1 MPIEKGKIYRCVALL
16 KGQVSGSSL
25 VRGHGGILA
34 EMKRRFEKTETN
46 SQGTSPKRKQGWN
59 LSGMRGI
66 EGAPLELED
75 RVEDSE
81 MNNLRI
87 VGGDET
93 TDLEFSPL
101 SESSGAKEDWRSVKN
116 QEGQRA
122 EKWHKGEGDLA
133 GKKEWRVM
141 GKSFGQWVS
150 PEFQWHKDTVTFYFL
165 SLSLC
170 RLQKSI
176 RRCSF
181 KMLYF
186 LPTFCFHSLDF
197 HLRHKYT
204 RSGQLVKSIRS
215 LSQISGMYTEFH
227 SSSPSTRYINI
238 PEAYRHP

>member
-1 MPIEKGKIYRCVALL
+1 MVEFWLRWKGGL
-16 KGQVSGSSL
+16 KRQRQTPRVQVPKESKG
-25 VRGHGGILA
+25 
-34 EMKRRFEKTETN
+34 ETC
-46 SQGTSPKRKQGWN
+46 QGWGGLRELP
-59 LSGMRGI
+59 LSWKTGW
-66 EGAPLELED
+66 
-75 RVEDSE
+75 EDSE
-81 MNNLRI
+81 TNNLRI
-87 VGGDET
+87 VGGEET

-101 SESSGAKEDWRSVKN
+101 SESSGVKEDWRSVKN

-122 EKWHKGEGDLA
+122 EKWHKGEGNLA

-141 GKSFGQWVS
+141 GEIFGQWVS
-150 PEFQWHKDTVTFYFL
+150 PEFQWHKGTVIFYFL

-197 HLRHKYT
+197 NLRHKYT

-215 LSQISGMYTEFH
+215 LSQILVVYTEFH
-227 SSSPSTRYINI
+227 SSSPSTRYMNI